1 MAAKRT
7 WTPWREAVRLRAD
20 VRTGELTLADFA
32 TDLHDVMVQRG
43 ARPIYENPARFFAMT
58 YPTSALLDL
67 AGDVAARLAGQSP
80 KAVRQLALTYGGGKT
95 HTLIALR
102 HLFHRPSELP
112 DDPAIGLFEAKIG
125 GLPPAARVAALCFDK
140 IDQEKGLEVQGPAG
154 ERRWLLHPWSI
165 LAFQIAGADG
175 LRLIHAEGADAER
188 ETAPAQPLM
197 ADLLALPQRSGLA
210 TLVLIDE
217 VLMYAHGKVAK
228 NPEWRT
234 VLANF
239 FQYLS
244 QAAVATDRCAVVA
257 SFLASDTALDD
268 AFGRE
273 LSAAISDRVDRQK
286 EEPIQPVGK
295 DDVPEVL
302 RRRFFEPDS
311 IARPEEFRPHAIA
324 AVKNMIALDPGARK
338 EARAMEARVGACY
351 PFHPDIAEIFYTK
364 WTQIDGFQR
373 TRGILRAFAVAL
385 RDAEAW
391 DDGPLA
397 GPALFLAPPGKT
409 ELSGAARDMAETATR
424 AAGGEDG
431 GNDWAAVLE
440 SELDKARRAQTE
452 LGLANRE
459 IEQAA
464 MAAFLC
470 SQPIGQKASTREL
483 AALAGAA
490 GPDRIAFG
498 KALRRWA
505 ELSWFL
511 DETEFAPGES
521 LPKAWRLGNRPNLTQ
536 MHDDACSN
544 RVQAETVEQT
554 LIKAVRGEKSLTRGA
569 AAAGARVHMLPERP
583 RDIADDGEFHFAVLG
598 PEAVSDSGKPSAAAR
613 RFIEET
619 TAADRPRVNR
629 NALVLAAPSREG
641 LATARNHVRA
651 WLGWEEVKRQ
661 IRLAGAAGEAREGR
675 LADAL
680 KNAQKAIPETVRQA
694 WSIIVAAS
702 RDGKIEAFKLTVGA
716 EPLFEILRNDKRAR
730 ISGSAVNPEA
740 LAPGGPYD
748 LWREDEAS
756 RRVKDIA
763 GAFAERP
770 GLPRMLRRQR
780 ILDTID
786 RGVRDGAFVAALP
799 RPDRSARTWWR
810 TPIDEA
816 AWKDPALELYLPHK
830 AELSDLDPALLKPR
844 ALPELWTGDSLTVA
858 AAAGYFANARAIAVR
873 GGEYD
878 REVGVPAC
886 PRAAVEAAI
895 GKAVE
900 GGLLRLVAGPAS
912 FQGEPLPD
920 GVSMDAAELRAPMA
934 PIDFDR
940 LMPEALPGAWRDGK
954 TAALALSNALSAQDD
969 GPVPWPVLS
978 RAIDGAVASRWL
990 EPAAAG
996 VWPCGL
1002 TGAAAA
1008 VLKLPE
1014 TPPPPPSP
1022 PPPPVA
1028 EGDYA
1033 AKAKLEAGDFQDL
1046 AEALPAVLGAAAGL
1060 ELEISVELAL
1070 MRGDAAESGKIDEL
1084 NRLLA
1089 KALGAKLRFEKSP
1102 PRR

>member
-409 ELSGAARDMAETATR
+409 EE
-424 AAGGEDG
+424 
-431 GNDWAAVLE
+431 
-440 SELDKARRAQTE
+440 
-452 LGLANRE
+452 
-459 IEQAA
+459 
-464 MAAFLC
+464 
-470 SQPIGQKASTREL
+470 
-483 AALAGAA
+483 
-490 GPDRIAFG
+490 
-498 KALRRWA
+498 
-505 ELSWFL
+505 
-511 DETEFAPGES
+511 
-521 LPKAWRLGNRPNLTQ
+521 
-536 MHDDACSN
+536 
-544 RVQAETVEQT
+544 
-554 LIKAVRGEKSLTRGA
+554 
-569 AAAGARVHMLPERP
+569 
-583 RDIADDGEFHFAVLG
+583 
-598 PEAVSDSGKPSAAAR
+598 
-613 RFIEET
+613 
-619 TAADRPRVNR
+619 
-629 NALVLAAPSREG
+629 
-641 LATARNHVRA
+641 
-651 WLGWEEVKRQ
+651 
-661 IRLAGAAGEAREGR
+661 
-675 LADAL
+675 
-680 KNAQKAIPETVRQA
+680 
-694 WSIIVAAS
+694 
-702 RDGKIEAFKLTVGA
+702 
-716 EPLFEILRNDKRAR
+716 
-730 ISGSAVNPEA
+730 
-740 LAPGGPYD
+740 
-748 LWREDEAS
+748 
-756 RRVKDIA
+756 
-763 GAFAERP
+763 
-770 GLPRMLRRQR
+770 
-780 ILDTID
+780 
-786 RGVRDGAFVAALP
+786 
-799 RPDRSARTWWR
+799 
-810 TPIDEA
+810 
-816 AWKDPALELYLPHK
+816 
-830 AELSDLDPALLKPR
+830 
-844 ALPELWTGDSLTVA
+844 
-858 AAAGYFANARAIAVR
+858 
-873 GGEYD
+873 
-878 REVGVPAC
+878 
-886 PRAAVEAAI
+886 
-895 GKAVE
+895 
-900 GGLLRLVAGPAS
+900 
-912 FQGEPLPD
+912 
-920 GVSMDAAELRAPMA
+920 
-934 PIDFDR
+934 
-940 LMPEALPGAWRDGK
+940 
-954 TAALALSNALSAQDD
+954 
-969 GPVPWPVLS
+969 
-978 RAIDGAVASRWL
+978 
-990 EPAAAG
+990 
-996 VWPCGL
+996 
-1002 TGAAAA
+1002 
-1008 VLKLPE
+1008 
-1014 TPPPPPSP
+1014 
-1022 PPPPVA
+1022 
-1028 EGDYA
+1028 
-1033 AKAKLEAGDFQDL
+1033 
-1046 AEALPAVLGAAAGL
+1046 
-1060 ELEISVELAL
+1060 
-1070 MRGDAAESGKIDEL
+1070 
-1084 NRLLA
+1084 
-1089 KALGAKLRFEKSP
+1089 
-1102 PRR
+1102 

>member
-43 ARPIYENPARFFAMT
+43 ARPIYENPARFFSMT
-58 YPTSALLDL
+58 YPTSALLEL
-67 AGDVAARLAGQSP
+67 AGEVAERLASRSP
-80 KAVRQLALTYGGGKT
+80 KAIRQLALTYGGGKT
-95 HTLIALR
+95 HTLVALR

-112 DDPAIGLFEAKIG
+112 DDPAVKQFEARIG
-125 GLPPAARVAALCFDK
+125 GAPPAARVAALCFDK
-140 IDQEKGLEVQGPAG
+140 IDVEKGLETLGPAG

-165 LAFQIAGADG
+165 LAFQIAGAEG

-188 ETAPAQPLM
+188 ETPPAQPLL
-197 ADLLALPQRSGLA
+197 ADLLAWPQRSGLA

-217 VLMYAHGKVAK
+217 VLIYAYNKVEA
-228 NPEWRT
+228 NAEWRT

-244 QAAVATDRCAVVA
+244 QAAVATDKCAIVA
-257 SFLASDTALDD
+257 SLLASDTEKDN

-273 LSAAISDRVDRQK
+273 LLAAISDRVDRQK
-286 EEPIQPVGK
+286 EEPVQPVGK

-311 IARPEEFRPHAIA
+311 VARPEEFRPHAIS
-324 AVKNMIALDPGARK
+324 AVKNMTAVDPDARK
-338 EARAMEARVGACY
+338 EARAMEARVLACY
-351 PFHPDIAEIFYTK
+351 PFHPDITEIFYTK

-397 GPALFLAPPGKT
+397 GPALFLNAPGKT
-409 ELSGAARDMAETATR
+409 ELSGVARDLTSTATG
-424 AAGGEDG
+424 AAGGDG

-440 SELDKARRAQTE
+440 SELEKARQAQTE
-452 LGLANRE
+452 YRLANRE
-459 IEQAA
+459 VEQAA

-483 AALAGAA
+483 MALAGAA

-498 KALRRWA
+498 KGLRRWA

-511 DETEFAPGES
+511 DETEFAPGDS
-521 LPKAWRLGNRPNLTQ
+521 PPKAWRLGNRPNLTQ
-536 MHDDACSN
+536 MHDDACRN
-544 RVQAETVEQT
+544 RVQAETVEQS
-554 LIKAVRGEKSLTRGA
+554 LAKAIRSEKSLVKNA

-583 RDIADDGEFHFAVLG
+583 RDIADDGEFHFAILG

-619 TAADRPRVNR
+619 TAADKPRVNR

-651 WLGWEEVKRQ
+651 KLGWEEVKRQ
-661 IRLAGAAGEAREGR
+661 IRLSGGAGEAREER
-675 LADAL
+675 LAEAL
-680 KNAQKAIPETVRQA
+680 KAAQKAIPETVRQA
-694 WSIIVAAS
+694 WSIIIAVN
-702 RDGKIEAFKLTVGA
+702 RDGKIEAFKLTIGA
-716 EPLFEILRNDKRAR
+716 DPLFDILKEDKRAR
-730 ISGSAVNPEA
+730 ISDSAVNPEA

-748 LWREDEAS
+748 LWRADEAS

-770 GLPRMLRRQR
+770 GLPRMLRRRQ
-780 ILDTID
+780 ILDTIE

-799 RPDRSARTWWR
+799 RPDRTARTWWR
-810 TPIDEA
+810 TSIDEA
-816 AWKDPALELYLPHK
+816 AWKDAALELHLPHK
-830 AELSDLDPALLKPR
+830 TELSELDPALLKPG
-844 ALPELWTGDSLTVA
+844 ALPELWTGKSLTVA
-858 AAAGYFANARAIAVR
+858 AAAGYFANARAITVR

-878 REVGVPAC
+878 RQAGIPAC
-886 PRAAVEAAI
+886 ARAAVEAAI
-895 GKAVE
+895 GGAVAD
-900 GGLLRLVAGPAS
+900 GMLRLVAGPAS

-920 GVSMDAAELRAPMA
+920 GVAMDGAELRAPMA
-934 PIDFDR
+934 PIDHDR

-954 TAALALSNALSAQDD
+954 TTALALSNALSAQDD
-969 GPVPWPVLS
+969 GPVPWPVLR
-978 RAIDGAVASRWL
+978 RAIDGAAASRWL

-996 VWPCGL
+996 VWPCDATGA
-1002 TGAAAA
+1002 GAAA
-1008 VLKLPE
+1008 LKLPE
-1014 TPPPPPSP
+1014 TAPPPPPP
-1022 PPPPVA
+1022 PPPRVA

-1046 AEALPAVLGAAAGL
+1046 AEALPSVIGAAAGL
-1060 ELEISVELAL
+1060 DLEISVELAL
-1070 MRGDAAESGKIDEL
+1070 MRGDDADAGKIDEL

-1089 KALGAKLRFEKSP
+1089 KTLGAKLRFEKSP
-1102 PRR
+1102 PG

>member
-1 MAAKRT
+1 
-7 WTPWREAVRLRAD
+7 
-20 VRTGELTLADFA
+20 
-32 TDLHDVMVQRG
+32 
-43 ARPIYENPARFFAMT
+43 
-58 YPTSALLDL
+58 
-67 AGDVAARLAGQSP
+67 
-80 KAVRQLALTYGGGKT
+80 
-95 HTLIALR
+95 
-102 HLFHRPSELP
+102 
-112 DDPAIGLFEAKIG
+112 
-125 GLPPAARVAALCFDK
+125 
-140 IDQEKGLEVQGPAG
+140 
-154 ERRWLLHPWSI
+154 
-165 LAFQIAGADG
+165 
-175 LRLIHAEGADAER
+175 
-188 ETAPAQPLM
+188 M

-511 DETEFAPGES
+511 DETEFAPRREPPES
-521 LPKAWRLGNRPNLTQ
+521 LAPRQPPEPDANARRRPQQPRAGGNRGANPHQ
-536 MHDDACSN
+536 GSPRREKPDA
-544 RVQAETVEQT
+544 RRR
-554 LIKAVRGEKSLTRGA
+554 RGGRARSHA
-569 AAAGARVHMLPERP
+569 AR
-583 RDIADDGEFHFAVLG
+583 
-598 PEAVSDSGKPSAAAR
+598 AAAR
-613 RFIEET
+613 HRRRRRVPLRRPGAGSGFGFGEAERGG
-619 TAADRPRVNR
+619 AALHRGNHRGGQAARQPQRAGSRRAVARGTRDRAQPC
-629 NALVLAAPSREG
+629 S
-641 LATARNHVRA
+641 
-651 WLGWEEVKRQ
+651 
-661 IRLAGAAGEAREGR
+661 RLAGM
-675 LADAL
+675 
-680 KNAQKAIPETVRQA
+680 
-694 WSIIVAAS
+694 
-702 RDGKIEAFKLTVGA
+702 
-716 EPLFEILRNDKRAR
+716 
-730 ISGSAVNPEA
+730 
-740 LAPGGPYD
+740 GG
-748 LWREDEAS
+748 
-756 RRVKDIA
+756 
-763 GAFAERP
+763 
-770 GLPRMLRRQR
+770 
-780 ILDTID
+780 
-786 RGVRDGAFVAALP
+786 
-799 RPDRSARTWWR
+799 
-810 TPIDEA
+810 
-816 AWKDPALELYLPHK
+816 
-830 AELSDLDPALLKPR
+830 
-844 ALPELWTGDSLTVA
+844 
-858 AAAGYFANARAIAVR
+858 
-873 GGEYD
+873 
-878 REVGVPAC
+878 
-886 PRAAVEAAI
+886 
-895 GKAVE
+895 GKAPDTPRRRRRR
-900 GGLLRLVAGPAS
+900 GARGTPRRRL
-912 FQGEPLPD
+912 E
-920 GVSMDAAELRAPMA
+920 ER
-934 PIDFDR
+934 
-940 LMPEALPGAWRDGK
+940 
-954 TAALALSNALSAQDD
+954 
-969 GPVPWPVLS
+969 
-978 RAIDGAVASRWL
+978 
-990 EPAAAG
+990 
-996 VWPCGL
+996 
-1002 TGAAAA
+1002 
-1008 VLKLPE
+1008 
-1014 TPPPPPSP
+1014 
-1022 PPPPVA
+1022 A
-1028 EGDYA
+1028 EGDP
-1033 AKAKLEAGDFQDL
+1033 GDR
-1046 AEALPAVLGAAAGL
+1046 PP
-1060 ELEISVELAL
+1060 SVVDH
-1070 MRGDAAESGKIDEL
+1070 R
-1084 NRLLA
+1084 R
-1089 KALGAKLRFEKSP
+1089 RQ
-1102 PRR
+1102 PRRQNRGVQAHGGRGAPVRNSQERQTRAH